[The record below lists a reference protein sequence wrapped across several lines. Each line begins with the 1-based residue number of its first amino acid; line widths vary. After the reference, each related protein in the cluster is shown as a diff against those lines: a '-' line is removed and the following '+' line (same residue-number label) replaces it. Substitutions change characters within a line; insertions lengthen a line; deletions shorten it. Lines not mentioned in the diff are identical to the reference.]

1 MAIDKEKAA
10 VVSNLAA
17 QIDNDPLT
25 YDKRGGVEA
34 TLANFIWLLE
44 HDPNLDSIKYN
55 GFTGSL
61 VVTGPVP
68 WHRPNDESF
77 TSGDLARL
85 EEYLEKRYEGLSS
98 SVKVEKALAALQC
111 SQVKYF
117 DPARDYF
124 DSLPEWDGKERLDT
138 LLIDSFQA
146 EDSSYTRAVTRKTFC
161 AVVARQYEAGR
172 KFDQMLILVGKQG
185 TGKSSFFERITP
197 LGAYTD
203 NVSMEDMKDK
213 TAVEKIRSNLLVEIP
228 ELSGMRKG
236 DINAIKAFI
245 TRQEDQY
252 RPAYGRTVEHCK
264 RRCVLVGTT
273 NEFEGFLRDDSNRRF
288 WPVYIKKTEKTMVA
302 LTDETVKQIWA
313 EAKKRYQDGEKLY
326 LETAELMRQAEAIQN
341 ASLETG
347 GLEDILCEFLDM
359 PTPADW
365 DKWSRNWHLVWW
377 KALADRGQFVGATGP
392 IYRRSLFS
400 LFAEG
405 EYLKAEAAVKDAL
418 KDPEALTYRTYVSVK
433 EIWFECLGQSIE
445 DFGAVKNKEDKRAI
459 RRAMIKLGWE
469 PEAEPRTRRSTGYGT
484 DRGFRRTVTAVI
496 GERNRLMVPTAE
508 EEEAANLRA
517 LDVDEETAAFVKTAT
532 ADALADIED
541 LTE

>member
-1 MAIDKEKAA
+1 MSENKAA
-10 VVSNLAA
+10 AISAIISKN
-17 QIDNDPLT
+17 QTDPLT

-117 DPARDYF
+117 DPVRDYF

-197 LGAYTD
+197 MGAYTD

-365 DKWSRNWHLVWW
+365 DKWNRNWHLIWW

-405 EYLKAEAAVKDAL
+405 EYLKAEAAVKEAL
-418 KDPEALTYRTYVSVK
+418 KDPSALTYRTYVSVK

-484 DRGFRRTVTAVI
+484 DRGFRRTIQTAIV
-496 GERNRLMVPTAE
+496 ERNRLMLPTAE

-517 LDVDEETAAFVKTAT
+517 LEVDEETAAFVKNAT

-541 LTE
+541 FTE